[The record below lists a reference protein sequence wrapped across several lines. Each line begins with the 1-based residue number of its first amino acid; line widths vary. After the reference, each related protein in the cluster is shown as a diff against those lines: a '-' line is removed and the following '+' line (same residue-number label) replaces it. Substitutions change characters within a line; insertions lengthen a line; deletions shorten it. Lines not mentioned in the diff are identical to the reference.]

1 MTLLHRIETTGPD
14 QQRELLVEA
23 YEMLHAEP
31 DAIRDG
37 VAWGEWHNRRRYA
50 RQKIDAGAYLSAA
63 ETLVPEGWGWGAGN
77 CSEKDDSWASVTS
90 PHGDCLDY
98 DAYASTPAL
107 ALLAA
112 ILRAR
117 EAQSVQPT

>member
-1 MTLLHRIETTGPD
+1 MTLITRIEAAGPED
-14 QQRELLVEA
+14 QRALLVEA
-23 YEMLHAEP
+23 WDIIHPRSTAFDL
-31 DAIRDG
+31 DK
-37 VAWGEWHNRRRYA
+37 WHRFTGM
-50 RQKIDAGAYLSAA
+50 ITHFAYLSAA
-63 ETLVPEGWGWGAGN
+63 EMLVPEGWGWGAGN

-117 EAQSVQPT
+117 EA

>member
-1 MTLLHRIETTGPD
+1 MTLISRVEQGSPD
-14 QQRELLVEA
+14 QQRELLWDAFSTIWPQVA
-23 YEMLHAEP
+23 SGAW
-31 DAIRDG
+31 DAID
-37 VAWGEWHNRRRYA
+37 AWYA
-50 RQKIDAGAYLSAA
+50 RQDAFDAMLDAEAYLSAA

-112 ILRAR
+112 ILWAR
-117 EAQSVQPT
+117 ESQSVQPT